1 MKKWKMAFWICLT
14 MLLLMTAFSF
24 YYILDQSVTL
34 TYMQAGYKD
43 TEDDLD
49 NISKIIN
56 ETDLSK
62 TQIKSKLTGHH
73 LFRHM
78 EFEKDTVSL
87 EKVMLIFKDDKLFK
101 ITKEW

>member
-1 MKKWKMAFWICLT
+1 MAFWTCLT
-14 MLLLMTAFSF
+14 MLLLVTTFSF
-24 YYILDQSVTL
+24 YYILDQGVTL

-43 TEDDLD
+43 TENDLD

-62 TQIKSKLTGHH
+62 TQIKNKLTEHH
-73 LFRHM
+73 LFSYM

-87 EKVMLIFKDDKLFK
+87 EKVTLIFKDDKLFK

>member
-1 MKKWKMAFWICLT
+1 
-14 MLLLMTAFSF
+14 MLLLVTTFSF
-24 YYILDQSVTL
+24 YYFLDQSVTL
-34 TYMQAGYKD
+34 TYMQVGYKD

-62 TQIKSKLTGHH
+62 TQIKNKLTGHH
-73 LFRHM
+73 LFRNM

-87 EKVMLIFKDDKLFK
+87 EKVTLIFKDDKLFK